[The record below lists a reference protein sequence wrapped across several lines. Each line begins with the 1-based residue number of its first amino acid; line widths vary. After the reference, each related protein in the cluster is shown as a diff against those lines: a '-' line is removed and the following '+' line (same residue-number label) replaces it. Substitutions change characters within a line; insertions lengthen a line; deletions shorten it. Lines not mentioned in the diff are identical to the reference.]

1 MADDFDALQKYA
13 IPSAENNPAG
23 DVPLHKMPGAT
34 GRPKRLM
41 TAEEAAASLAS
52 RRQAAKDT
60 GKSDGK
66 ERVSLK
72 LAAMHAAN
80 PELAAKTVQPP
91 DPVIPP
97 FQWPNGLSNN
107 PAVSD
112 HGGMEPAALANSYP
126 KKRGKHQTGVQQPSK
141 EKVFLSRKTQLTMG
155 MNGGIFKTPAIT
167 VRESEF
173 SIVALIPVGDGSSAF
188 IPGPGS
194 ELELG
199 FDGKTVKAFYPGA
212 YVEIPELGCGIMT
225 FIKG

>member
-1 MADDFDALQKYA
+1 MMQQLGQERMGFLDTLAHA
-13 IPSAENNPAG
+13 IPAYVNADRQG
-23 DVPLHKMPGAT
+23 IDKQARHTLGPGAA
-34 GRPKRLM
+34 L
-41 TAEEAAASLAS
+41 
-52 RRQAAKDT
+52 
-60 GKSDGK
+60 
-66 ERVSLK
+66 
-72 LAAMHAAN
+72 HAAN

-126 KKRGKHQTGVQQPSK
+126 KKRGKYQTGAQQPSK
-141 EKVFLSRKTQLTMG
+141 EKIFLSRKTQLTMG

>member
-1 MADDFDALQKYA
+1 MADDFEALQKYA

-23 DVPLHKMPGAT
+23 DVPLHKMPGAA

-41 TAEEAAASLAS
+41 TAEEAAASLAG
-52 RRQAAKDT
+52 RRQAMKND
-60 GKSDGK
+60 GKIDGK

-80 PELAAKTVQPP
+80 PGLAGKSSEAVQAPAGLP
-91 DPVIPP
+91 DE
-97 FQWPNGLSNN
+97 N
-107 PAVSD
+107 P
-112 HGGMEPAALANSYP
+112 EPAASSYP
-126 KKRGKHQTGVQQPSK
+126 RKKGRYQTGAQAPSK
-141 EKVFLSRKTQLTMG
+141 EKVFLSRKSQLTMG
-155 MNGGIFKTPAIT
+155 LGGGIFKTPAIT

-173 SIVALIPVGDGSSAF
+173 SVVALIPIGDGSSAF
-188 IPGPGS
+188 IPGPGA

-199 FDGKTVKAFYPGA
+199 FDNKTVKVFYPGS